1 MKEEWLMR
9 EGEASVRTGGSGLVT
24 AGIVIAVVIA
34 TGSYMSFRPDTAPS
48 GEELTALVSP
58 EASVPEPEVPP
69 SEAPV
74 ASTSD
79 APAAQAEAAAA
90 QADPE
95 TVPPSVDE
103 VRLEPDGTAVIAG
116 RAEPGSRVSV
126 LVDGV
131 EVATAQADARGDFA
145 AVGFVA
151 PDAEAR
157 VLTLAATGNG
167 EAVASVEEIILAP
180 MSPPEPMDTVAIAEP
195 APAIEPVAP
204 VAGADPA
211 AAAEAVAETA
221 VAEPDPV
228 TAAATP
234 VAEAPA
240 EGAADAAQPQAAVP
254 EGTET
259 PADAQAA
266 EVPAAV
272 SQATGDASAVE
283 TAETAAPQSVAVL
296 KSTEEGV
303 TLLQPA
309 APLVDE
315 IALDTIGYSQTGD
328 VQLSGRASLEAVQVR
343 VYLNNRTVVN
353 LPVDTEGT
361 WRGDLPNV
369 DAGVYTLRVDA
380 LNAAGQVT
388 SRVETPFK
396 REEAAVLA
404 AASTGQEGPAK
415 AITVQTGDTLWAIA
429 RDRYGEGVLYVK
441 VFEANR
447 TSIRDPDLIYPGQVF
462 DLPVE

>member
-1 MKEEWLMR
+1 MR
-9 EGEASVRTGGSGLVT
+9 EGEASVKTGGSGLVT

-34 TGSYMSFRPDTAPS
+34 AGSYMSFRPDTTPS
-48 GEELTALVSP
+48 GEELTALVPP
-58 EASVPEPEVPP
+58 EASLPEQEVPP
-69 SEAPV
+69 SEAPAV
-74 ASTSD
+74 STS
-79 APAAQAEAAAA
+79 AEPTAEAEAAAP
-90 QADPE
+90 QAEPDAA
-95 TVPPSVDE
+95 PPRVDE

-116 RAEPGSRVSV
+116 RAEPGSTVSV

-151 PDAEAR
+151 PDTAAR
-157 VLTLAATGNG
+157 VLTLAATGSG
-167 EAVASVEEIILAP
+167 EAVASAEEIILAP
-180 MSPPEPMDTVAIAEP
+180 MSPPASPETVATAAP
-195 APAIEPVAP
+195 APAPEPVAAE
-204 VAGADPA
+204 VGAEPA
-211 AAAEAVAETA
+211 AAAVSEAETA
-221 VAEPDPV
+221 AAEPGPV

-240 EGAADAAQPQAAVP
+240 EVAADAGLPQAAEP
-254 EGTET
+254 ELAET
-259 PADAQAA
+259 PADVQVTGENPAGETTA
-266 EVPAAV
+266 VPEP
-272 SQATGDASAVE
+272 TGDVTAVE
-283 TAETAAPQSVAVL
+283 TAEAVAPQSVAVL

-309 APLVDE
+309 APPVDE
-315 IALDTIGYSQTGD
+315 IALDTIGYSQGGD

-353 LPVDTEGT
+353 LPVDTDGG
-361 WRGDLPNV
+361 WRGDLPDV

-404 AASTGQEGPAK
+404 AASAGQEGPAQ